1 MNKVHCKMKAFL
13 ISLIT
18 VCLIFFNI
26 SCGLDTVYVIDS
38 PSDRVHDT
46 SADNIDKFDAYFEFV
61 TNEKPYEGINYLG
74 TDVYYRIYGSSTVM
88 ASEIAAIDN
97 ASINDETG
105 SKAATM
111 MIDTYKYVSL
121 EAIGYYGDD
130 VLIPATGSNR
140 HVYIRLEDSSPY
152 EAAIKIDNNNIYG
165 SETRVIPGRNTPE
178 KTAFTFY
185 NREPNTIPKD
195 GDPDVKYSGANNTD
209 WYVSL
214 FAVGVAMDA
223 TYTKLYSNVKYLGS
237 VKITVQ

>member
-61 TNEKPYEGINYLG
+61 TNEREYEGINYLG

-105 SKAATM
+105 SKAVAQLESC
-111 MIDTYKYVSL
+111 KYVSL
-121 EAIGYYGDD
+121 EAIGYYDDD
-130 VLIPATGSNR
+130 VLIPTEGKNR

-152 EAAIKIDNNNIYG
+152 EAAIKIDNNNLYG
-165 SETRVIPGRNTPE
+165 SETRVIPGRNIPE
-178 KTAFTFY
+178 RTSFTFY
-185 NREPNTIPKD
+185 SNDPKSIPKD

-209 WYVSL
+209 WYISM
-214 FAVGVAMDA
+214 FAVGIAKDA
-223 TYTKLYSNVKYLGS
+223 TYTSLHSNVKYLGS